1 MPDKS
6 QDTRPTHAPKNQ
18 NTKPPTYRRTD
29 IAVPD
34 GYLAVGKIV
43 GVHGLRGELKV
54 ELYTDFPERFEE
66 GITLWAGR
74 DGETQLEPV
83 TIAGARLHKNLLLLR
98 LDGVIGREEGEALR
112 GTWLFVDEEEAVE
125 LDADT
130 FFVHD
135 ILGLQV
141 VSDAG
146 AALGRITDVL
156 FTGANEVYVVS
167 DVALP
172 NGELLLPATDEVIR
186 AVDLEAGV
194 MTVHLI
200 PGLLDDSEAPA
211 QDTPETHE

>member
-1 MPDKS
+1 MPENA
-6 QDTRPTHAPKNQ
+6 RP
-18 NTKPPTYRRTD
+18 TKPPKHFNTKTPAYRRFD
-29 IAVPD
+29 VDVPD

-74 DGETQLEPV
+74 GGNSALQAV
-83 TIAGARLHKNLLLLR
+83 TVSGARPHKNLMLLR
-98 LDGVIGREEGEALR
+98 LAQVASREEGETLR
-112 GTWLFVDEEEAVE
+112 GTWLFVNEDEAVE
-125 LDADT
+125 LDEDT

-141 VSDAG
+141 VTDEG
-146 AALGRITDVL
+146 ATLGKISDVL

-167 DVALP
+167 GKDLP
-172 NGELLLPATDEVIR
+172 SGELLLPATDEVVR
-186 AVDLEAGV
+186 AIDLEQGV

-200 PGLLDDSEAPA
+200 AGLLYDSETSA
-211 QDTPETHE
+211 QDTPQVHE